1 MTGALFRATIP
12 LARCFGFVTYRGM
25 LKSREK
31 HTTDRADQHKAYQH
45 TFIDD

>member
-1 MTGALFRATIP
+1 
-12 LARCFGFVTYRGM
+12 M

-31 HTTDRADQHKAYQH
+31 HTTDRVDQHKAYQH